1 MVIAKSLGTRRRTP
15 PVAATALDALRT
27 PEQAQVLTTLLRAHP
42 ELTAEAEWHA
52 TTLLSAPSR
61 EEVSRTLAETLTSY
75 QFEDM
80 DAPDVGVCD
89 PDDACAYLVDKA
101 VEPYLAE
108 IQRRATLGLINAAHG
123 IATGVLTS
131 LYSLRDY
138 ENRTEHV
145 LGGAGDLV
153 AYARRVTILLEQLDI
168 PLPPDCLGTAC
179 PTWPLGF

>member
-1 MVIAKSLGTRRRTP
+1 M
-15 PVAATALDALRT
+15 AATALDALRT

-52 TTLLSAPSR
+52 TTLLSAPSS
-61 EEVSRTLAETLTSY
+61 EDVSAALADTLTGY

-89 PDDACAYLVDKA
+89 PDEACSYLVNKA

-108 IQRRATLGLINAAHG
+108 VQRRAALGLTNAAHG
-123 IATGVLTS
+123 IATGVLMS
-131 LYSLRDY
+131 LYRLREY
-138 ENRTEHV
+138 ENSTEHV

-168 PLPPDCLGTAC
+168 PLPPDNLATAC
-179 PTWPLGF
+179 PTWPLLGY

>member
-1 MVIAKSLGTRRRTP
+1 MVLAKTPGNRRRTH

-27 PEQAQVLTTLLRAHP
+27 TEQAQVLTTLLRSHP

-52 TTLLSAPSR
+52 TTLLSAPSH
-61 EEVSRTLAETLTSY
+61 EEVSRKLSETLTGY

-89 PDDACAYLVDKA
+89 PDEACAYLVDKA

-108 IQRRATLGLINAAHG
+108 IQRRASLGLINAAHG
-123 IATGVLTS
+123 IATGVLMS
-131 LYSLRDY
+131 LYGLRDY
-138 ENRTEHV
+138 EHCTEHV

-168 PLPPDCLGTAC
+168 PLPQENLDAAC
-179 PTWPLGF
+179 PAWPLMS